1 MLSGAPTPLY
11 PLLADSE
18 YNEDQP
24 QPGKDQKST
33 KSIKKNAT
41 APAEE
46 DPGAAKV
53 KGDDDQVENN
63 TDKSIDF
70 SAQLSALKRRTETD
84 LPYTLTQ
91 VEDAMY
97 LDQNS
102 IVTLEYHYY

>member
-24 QPGKDQKST
+24 GASKQKSMA
-33 KSIKKNAT
+33 SVKKNAT

-46 DPGAAKV
+46 DPLAAKAKV
-53 KGDDDQVENN
+53 ADDQVENN

-70 SAQLSALKRRTETD
+70 AAQLSALKRRTEAD

-97 LDQNS
+97 LD
-102 IVTLEYHYY
+102 

>member
-1 MLSGAPTPLY
+1 MLNGSPTPLY

-18 YNEDQP
+18 YNEDQL
-24 QPGKDQKST
+24 GKSPTNGKKSMKVT
-33 KSIKKNAT
+33 
-41 APAEE
+41 AEE
-46 DPGAAKV
+46 LNQSKSKV
-53 KGDDDQVENN
+53 ADDEIENN